1 MTEAVRTVAVA
12 FLGLAVGFTWYALR
26 TAFIPTASPD
36 RLVAELRLS
45 QLAAL
50 LLSMTAGAYVGL
62 AVAHDGTLPGV
73 GFDVALAVGFFVLA
87 ATTLVR
93 DPRQALTILALGFA
107 AHALFDVAHRPGWLA
122 DGIAPRWY
130 LAGCAVY
137 DLFIGA
143 LCYLPI
149 LRR

>member
-1 MTEAVRTVAVA
+1 VTEALRTVAVA
-12 FLGLAVGFTWYALR
+12 FLGLAAGFTWYALR
-26 TAFIPTASPD
+26 TASIPTTSPD

-50 LLSMTAGAYVGL
+50 LLAMTAGAYVGL
-62 AVAHDGTLPGV
+62 AVAHESNLPGV

-107 AHALFDVAHRPGWLA
+107 AHALVDVAHRPGWLA

-130 LAGCAVY
+130 LVGCAVY
-137 DLFIGA
+137 DLWIGA

>member
-1 MTEAVRTVAVA
+1 VTEALRTVAVA
-12 FLGLAVGFTWYALR
+12 FLGLAAGFTWYALR
-26 TAFIPTASPD
+26 TASIPTVSPD

-50 LLSMTAGAYVGL
+50 LLAMTAGAYVGL
-62 AVAHDGTLPGV
+62 AVAHESNLPGV

-107 AHALFDVAHRPGWLA
+107 AHALVDVAHRPGWLA

-130 LAGCAVY
+130 LVGCAVY
-137 DLFIGA
+137 DLCIGA

>member
-1 MTEAVRTVAVA
+1 VTEALRTVAVA
-12 FLGLAVGFTWYALR
+12 FLGLAAGFTWYALR
-26 TAFIPTASPD
+26 TASIPTASPD

-50 LLSMTAGAYVGL
+50 LLAMTAGAYVGL
-62 AVAHDGTLPGV
+62 AVAHESNLPGV

-93 DPRQALTILALGFA
+93 EPRQALTILAVGFA
-107 AHALFDVAHRPGWLA
+107 AHALVDVAHRPGWLA

-130 LAGCAVY
+130 LVGCAVY
-137 DLFIGA
+137 DLCIGA

>member
-1 MTEAVRTVAVA
+1 VTEALRTVAVA
-12 FLGLAVGFTWYALR
+12 FLGLAAGFTWYALR
-26 TAFIPTASPD
+26 TSFIPTASPD

-62 AVAHDGTLPGV
+62 AVAHESNLPGV

-107 AHALFDVAHRPGWLA
+107 AHALVDVAHRPGWLA

-130 LAGCAVY
+130 LVGCAVY
-137 DLFIGA
+137 DLWIGA